1 MDLNK
6 AKELFKLATVFFKT
20 LIKLFEA
27 LEVGTDENGKAS
39 YYDYLNI
46 VHDGAEEVLNTD
58 ELADLTK

>member
-46 VHDGAEEVLNTD
+46 VHEGAEEVLNSD

>member
-46 VHDGAEEVLNTD
+46 VHDGAEEVLNSD